1 VHRLWNTSNANLL
14 SARQFVLTATLALI
28 TVAAPTF
35 AAESIVDAFTVK
47 LRDNAVVSNVVPLPA
62 AVRSELS
69 RALQMPFVEAGGTRD
84 GAVQLRLATQVPLDQ
99 ARAAVSRVRLLP
111 DVLYASIGEANSAA
125 RGAPVAKSDSQA
137 PAVRRIIVKYYDPG
151 LSQAARDNQPL
162 GPTQLN
168 ELSIAVG
175 QPVASEKA
183 TFNGAYVVRL
193 FQAVPVDKA
202 VRYAQ
207 LLAANTTI
215 DYVEPDLLKHPMLT
229 PNDTYYPLQWHYQSP
244 PTEMGGVNLPPAWDR
259 TVGSSSIVVGVIDTG
274 ILPHP
279 DLAGRYLAGYDMI
292 ADPLVANDQQPAS
305 CTTPGSCSSR
315 DSDPSDPGDWVTSA
329 ESMSGYFQGCT
340 PENSSFHG
348 THVSGT
354 IGAATNN
361 GTGVAGIN
369 WISKLL
375 PVRVLGKCGG
385 YTSDIADAIVWASGG
400 SVPGV
405 PANPN
410 PARVLNLS
418 LGGDGA
424 CDVTTQNAI
433 NAALAARAVVVV
445 AAGNSNADAATS
457 SPANCNGVITVAATG
472 RQGQRASYS
481 NFGTTVEISAPGG
494 SDGQG
499 AGVGVLSTLNDGT
512 TSPDPQGYDYVY
524 YQGTSMATPHVTGIA
539 SLMLSVNPSLT
550 PAQVLAKI
558 TTTARAFP
566 TGTVRD
572 CTTSLCGAGII
583 DAGAAV
589 QAAIGIT
596 TTTSTTL
603 ASSVNPATLGATVT
617 FTATV
622 MGSHPTG
629 NVTFTDNGSA
639 ISVCVAVPL
648 VSAGN
653 SATAACS
660 TAGLSAGTHSI
671 AANYGGDPGNS
682 ASNSSPLSQ
691 VIAGGGSG
699 GLANGGFET
708 PALAAGGYQYTPS
721 GGSWTFSGGSGIQS
735 NGSAWGAP
743 AAPDGQQ
750 TAFLQGFNAQIAQT
764 VNLAAGSYSVSF
776 YAARR
781 AYQGAVQPI
790 QITIDG
796 IAVGSPIS
804 PVDTNF
810 ALFTSAVFTVA
821 AGNHTVQLTS
831 TNGNGDNSS
840 FVDAVT
846 LNPGVR
852 TSALADG
859 NFETPALAAGGYQY
873 TPSGGSWT
881 FGGGSGIQSNGSAW
895 GAPAAPDGQQ
905 TAFLQGSNAQIA
917 QTVNLAAG
925 SYSVSFYAARRAYQ
939 GAVQPIQISIDGIA
953 VGSPISPVD
962 TNFARF
968 TSAVFTVGA
977 GNHTLQLTSTNG
989 DGDNSSFVDA
999 VTLNAQ

>member
-1 VHRLWNTSNANLL
+1 MDRLCNTSKAKFIF
-14 SARQFVLTATLALI
+14 ARQLVMTATLALI
-28 TVAAPTF
+28 AVAAPTL
-35 AAESIVDAFTVK
+35 AAESVVDTVTIK
-47 LRDNAVVSNVVPLPA
+47 LRDTSVPSNVVALPD
-62 AVRSELS
+62 AVRSEIS
-69 RALQMPFVEAGGTRD
+69 GALQMPFVEVGGTRD
-84 GAVQLRLATQVPLDQ
+84 GAVQLRLSTQVPVDQ
-99 ARAAVSRVRLLP
+99 ARAAVSRVRLLA
-111 DVLYASIGEANSAA
+111 DVLYASIGEANAA
-125 RGAPVAKSDSQA
+125 PSPVPVATADSQT
-137 PAVRRIIVKYYDPG
+137 PAVRRMIVKYHDPA
-151 LSQAARDNQPL
+151 LSQAAQDNQPL
-162 GPTQLN
+162 AQTKLN
-168 ELSIAVG
+168 DLSVIVG
-175 QPVASEKA
+175 QPVASEHA

-193 FQAVPVDKA
+193 FEAVPVDKA

-207 LLAANTTI
+207 LLAANATI

-229 PNDTYYPLQWHYQSP
+229 PNDTYYSLQWHYQSP

-279 DLAGRYLAGYDMI
+279 DLVGRYLAGYDMI
-292 ADPLVANDQQPAS
+292 TDPLVANDQQPAS
-305 CTTPGSCSSR
+305 CTVPGACSSR
-315 DSDPSDPGDWVTSA
+315 DSDPSDPGDWVTTA
-329 ESMSGYFQGCT
+329 ESMSGYFQGCS

-354 IGAATNN
+354 IGATTNN
-361 GTGVAGIN
+361 AAGVAGIN
-369 WISKLL
+369 WTSKLL

-418 LGGDGA
+418 LGGSGA

-433 NAALAARAVVVV
+433 NAALAAGAVVVV
-445 AAGNSNADAATS
+445 AAGNSNADASTS

-499 AGVGVLSTLNDGT
+499 VLSTLNDGT

-524 YQGTSMATPHVTGIA
+524 YNGTSMATPHVTGIA

-550 PAQVLAKI
+550 PGQVLAKI
-558 TTTARAFP
+558 TSTARAFP

-583 DAGAAV
+583 DAAAAV
-589 QAAIGIT
+589 QAAIGIIT
-596 TTTSTTL
+596 TTTTTL
-603 ASSVNPATLGATVT
+603 ASSVNPATSGSTVT

-622 MGSHPTG
+622 TGSHPTG

-639 ISVCVAVPL
+639 ISGCVAVPL
-648 VSAGN
+648 VNAGN
-653 SATAACS
+653 SETATCS
-660 TAGLSAGTHSI
+660 TAGLTVGTHSI
-671 AANYGGDPGNS
+671 VANYGGDSGNGS
-682 ASNSSPLSQ
+682 SSSSPLSQ
-691 VIAGGGSG
+691 VITTGGTG

-708 PALAAGGYQYTPS
+708 PALAAGSYQYVPS
-721 GGSWTFSGGSGIQS
+721 GASWTFSGGSGIQS

-743 AAPDGQQ
+743 AAPEGRQ
-750 TAFLQGFNAQIAQT
+750 TAFLQGANAQITQT
-764 VNLAAGSYSVSF
+764 FTLAAGSYSVSF

-781 AYQGAVQPI
+781 AYQGEAQPVQI
-790 QITIDG
+790 AIDG
-796 IAVGSPIS
+796 TAVGSPIS

-810 ALFTSAVFTVA
+810 AL
-821 AGNHTVQLTS
+821 
-831 TNGNGDNSS
+831 
-840 FVDAVT
+840 
-846 LNPGVR
+846 
-852 TSALADG
+852 
-859 NFETPALAAGGYQY
+859 Y
-873 TPSGGSWT
+873 
-881 FGGGSGIQSNGSAW
+881 
-895 GAPAAPDGQQ
+895 
-905 TAFLQGSNAQIA
+905 
-917 QTVNLAAG
+917 
-925 SYSVSFYAARRAYQ
+925 
-939 GAVQPIQISIDGIA
+939 
-953 VGSPISPVD
+953 
-962 TNFARF
+962 

-999 VTLNAQ
+999 VTVNPATSTTALANGGFETPSLAAGSYQYVPSGAGWTFSGGSGIQSNDSAWGAPAAPEGRQTAFLQGANAQITQTVSLAAGSYGVSFYAARRAYQGGAQPIQITVDGIAVGSPISPVDTNFALYSSAVFTVGAGNHTLQLTSTNGNGDNSSFVDAVTLNTQ